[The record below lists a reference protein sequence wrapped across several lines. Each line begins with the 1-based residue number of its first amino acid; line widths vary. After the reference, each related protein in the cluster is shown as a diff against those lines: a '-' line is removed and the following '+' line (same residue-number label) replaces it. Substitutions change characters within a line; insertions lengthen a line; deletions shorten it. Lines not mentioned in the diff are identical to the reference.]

1 MPIQWW
7 HSADS
12 VKIMSPYSV
21 PTQSNDDAG
30 VGRQAL
36 RRLADL
42 LMLPRPPKQE
52 RELAEIVARRVVPE
66 AIDRLARAGVPPR
79 HLDFV
84 IPPRTLS
91 HRKHKG
97 ERLTHDE
104 SDRAMRVARLLALA
118 DVVFGDHTKALVWLG
133 APAGLFAGKSGFEL
147 MVSEAGARL
156 VEDALLRIDEGY
168 FA

>member
-1 MPIQWW
+1 MSPSIVLK
-7 HSADS
+7 HSADA
-12 VKIMSPYSV
+12 
-21 PTQSNDDAG
+21 DLGAG
-30 VGRQAL
+30 RHAL
-36 RRLADL
+36 RRLSEL
-42 LMLPRPPKQE
+42 LVLPRAPKHE
-52 RELAEIVARRVVPE
+52 RELAQIVARRIVPE

-79 HLDFV
+79 HLDFI

-91 HRKHKG
+91 HRKSKG
-97 ERLTHDE
+97 ERLTLDE

-118 DVVFGDHTKALVWLG
+118 DAVFGDHTKALVWLG

-156 VEDALLRIDEGY
+156 VEEALLRIDEGY